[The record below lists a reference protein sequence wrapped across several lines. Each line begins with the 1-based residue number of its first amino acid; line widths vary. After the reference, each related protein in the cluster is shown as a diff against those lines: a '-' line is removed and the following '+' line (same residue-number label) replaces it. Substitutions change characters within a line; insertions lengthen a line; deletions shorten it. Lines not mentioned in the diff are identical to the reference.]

1 MPQVLFQKM
10 WKKYKHTMRKNI
22 VLFHQKL
29 ESIQNIYT
37 KWKTEVIQ
45 NQKVQNLVL
54 CCYQKYNL
62 TIKTQSIKIW

>member
-1 MPQVLFQKM
+1 MPQVLFYKM

-54 CCYQKYNL
+54 CCY
-62 TIKTQSIKIW
+62 